1 MIANNSIQQHT
12 VCLCLCC
19 RSLLSLCLVS
29 MSMFTVCFVSV
40 SNLCLPLSLVDLWG
54 LDGVVMVAVGGRWRV
69 AGAWLRC
76 VCLCVCVRVC
86 VCLCA
91 CLLCGAVSCPV
102 SRVVARYFLFVV
114 GHLSSV
120 VGCPSVCCALLFCVV
135 ACCCCCCCGLLLVI
149 GVSAYA
155 FCVAL
160 VLLYLL
166 VACVRRVGR
175 VMRLAV
181 CELS

>member
-1 MIANNSIQQHT
+1 M
-12 VCLCLCC
+12 
-19 RSLLSLCLVS
+19 SLLSIVVVSLSYVYVCVYCLLCVCVEFVSALVS
-29 MSMFTVCFVSV
+29 CGFV
-40 SNLCLPLSLVDLWG
+40 G
-54 LDGVVMVAVGGRWRV
+54 LDGVVMVAVGGRV

-76 VCLCVCVRVC
+76 VCLCLCVCVCVC

-91 CLLCGAVSCPV
+91 CLLCGAVSCRV

-155 FCVAL
+155 VCVAL
-160 VLLYLL
+160 VLSYLL
-166 VACVRRVGR
+166 VACVR
-175 VMRLAV
+175 LAV